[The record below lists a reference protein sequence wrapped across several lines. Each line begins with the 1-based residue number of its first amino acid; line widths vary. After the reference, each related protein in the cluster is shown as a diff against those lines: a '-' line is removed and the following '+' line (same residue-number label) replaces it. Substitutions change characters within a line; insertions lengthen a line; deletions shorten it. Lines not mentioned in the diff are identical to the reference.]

1 MNSPKATVVGISCQ
15 AESSTGEDD
24 MWGRGHPC
32 VDDAEPCGFSPAIY
46 PKATAAPGWSSNDAD
61 AGGMS
66 QPWRSRIPRRV
77 GVDRKYVLY

>member
-61 AGGMS
+61 AGGCHN
-66 QPWRSRIPRRV
+66 PGEAVYR
-77 GVDRKYVLY
+77 GE

>member
-61 AGGMS
+61 AGGCHNHGEAVY
-66 QPWRSRIPRRV
+66 R
-77 GVDRKYVLY
+77 GE